1 MLKRLQAYLRI
12 IRIFVAVFQD
22 ICGCQRFRRR
32 LPCGKI
38 FFRNGQ
44 QNLIRKERISGT
56 YAPAEFFAVDHQ
68 VQRTVQ
74 EPFRKNGRI
83 SLRQMNVN
91 MRISAGKTTDAGRQ
105 DVGREKIAGADGQL
119 PGLELILTIYKIFK
133 LILDIHDFFGSITF
147 PMVLGYGFPAAY
159 FPEEV
164 RVLLASLCCCRQ
176 RLPQGAPTSPALS
189 NLVMKHFDEAMA
201 AWCGP
206 QNIAYT
212 RYCDDMTF
220 SGDLNPGAVIGRVRG
235 FLETMGME
243 LNHSKTAV
251 CSQFS
256 RQTVTGITVNQV
268 CQLPR
273 EDRRKLRQEVYL
285 CLRYG
290 TGESRPA
297 DSVRRLEQILGKVS
311 YLLQVRPDD
320 RWFLEQREALKEML
334 KKERGQVYES

>member
-1 MLKRLQAYLRI
+1 MGDGEIWKYCGKEQAVEMILSLQLLPSSGWQRERILACLYALSNHPEEHYHPVWIPKRRGGY
-12 IRIFVAVFQD
+12 
-22 ICGCQRFRRR
+22 RR
-32 LPCGKI
+32 LDVPDPLLK
-38 FFRNGQ
+38 
-44 QNLIRKERISGT
+44 
-56 YAPAEFFAVDHQ
+56 Q
-68 VQRTVQ
+68 VQRNILHHVL
-74 EPFRKNGRI
+74 EGFSVSPAAAAYRKNRC
-83 SLRQMNVN
+83 
-91 MRISAGKTTDAGRQ
+91 A
-105 DVGREKIAGADGQL
+105 ADGAAVHIGQPL
-119 PGLELILTIYKIFK
+119 VLK
-133 LILDIHDFFGSITF
+133 LDIHDFFGSITF

>member
-1 MLKRLQAYLRI
+1 MGDGEIWKYCGKEQAVEMILSLQLLPSSGWQRERILACLYALSNHPEEHYHPVWIPKRRGGY
-12 IRIFVAVFQD
+12 
-22 ICGCQRFRRR
+22 RR
-32 LPCGKI
+32 LDVPDPLLK
-38 FFRNGQ
+38 
-44 QNLIRKERISGT
+44 
-56 YAPAEFFAVDHQ
+56 Q
-68 VQRTVQ
+68 VQRNILHHVLDG
-74 EPFRKNGRI
+74 FSVSLAAAAYRKNRC
-83 SLRQMNVN
+83 
-91 MRISAGKTTDAGRQ
+91 A
-105 DVGREKIAGADGQL
+105 ADGAAVHIGKPL
-119 PGLELILTIYKIFK
+119 VLK
-133 LILDIHDFFGSITF
+133 LDIHDFFGSITF

>member
-1 MLKRLQAYLRI
+1 MGDGEIWKYCGKEQAVEMILSLQLLPSSGWQRERILACLYALSNHPEEHYHPVWIPKRRGGY
-12 IRIFVAVFQD
+12 
-22 ICGCQRFRRR
+22 RR
-32 LPCGKI
+32 LDVPDPLLK
-38 FFRNGQ
+38 
-44 QNLIRKERISGT
+44 
-56 YAPAEFFAVDHQ
+56 Q
-68 VQRTVQ
+68 VQRNILHHVL
-74 EPFRKNGRI
+74 EGFSVSPAAAYRKNRC
-83 SLRQMNVN
+83 
-91 MRISAGKTTDAGRQ
+91 A
-105 DVGREKIAGADGQL
+105 ADGAAVHIGKPL
-119 PGLELILTIYKIFK
+119 VLK
-133 LILDIHDFFGSITF
+133 LDIHDFFGSITF

>member
-1 MLKRLQAYLRI
+1 MGDGEIWKYCGKEQAVEMILSLQLLPSSGWQRERILACLYALSNHPEEHYHPVWIPKRRGGY
-12 IRIFVAVFQD
+12 
-22 ICGCQRFRRR
+22 RR
-32 LPCGKI
+32 LDVPDPLLK
-38 FFRNGQ
+38 
-44 QNLIRKERISGT
+44 
-56 YAPAEFFAVDHQ
+56 Q
-68 VQRTVQ
+68 VQRNILHHVL
-74 EPFRKNGRI
+74 EGFSVSPAAAAYRKNRC
-83 SLRQMNVN
+83 
-91 MRISAGKTTDAGRQ
+91 A
-105 DVGREKIAGADGQL
+105 ADGAAVHIGKPL
-119 PGLELILTIYKIFK
+119 VLK
-133 LILDIHDFFGSITF
+133 LDIHDFFGSITF

-235 FLETMGME
+235 LLETMGME

>member
-1 MLKRLQAYLRI
+1 MGDGEIWKYCGKEQAVEMILSLQLLPSSGWQRERILACLYALSNHPEEHYHPVWIPKRRGGY
-12 IRIFVAVFQD
+12 
-22 ICGCQRFRRR
+22 RR
-32 LPCGKI
+32 LDVPDPLLK
-38 FFRNGQ
+38 
-44 QNLIRKERISGT
+44 
-56 YAPAEFFAVDHQ
+56 Q
-68 VQRTVQ
+68 VQRNILHHVL
-74 EPFRKNGRI
+74 EGFSVSPAAAAYRKNRC
-83 SLRQMNVN
+83 
-91 MRISAGKTTDAGRQ
+91 A
-105 DVGREKIAGADGQL
+105 ADGAAVHIGKPL
-119 PGLELILTIYKIFK
+119 VLK
-133 LILDIHDFFGSITF
+133 LDIHDFFGSITF
-147 PMVLGYGFPAAY
+147 PMVLGYGFSAAY

>member
-1 MLKRLQAYLRI
+1 MGKGDVWKYCEKNQITEMILSLELLPSSRWERDQILSCLYALSNHPEEHYHPVWIPKRS
-12 IRIFVAVFQD
+12 
-22 ICGCQRFRRR
+22 GGFRR
-32 LPCGKI
+32 LDVPDPLLK
-38 FFRNGQ
+38 
-44 QNLIRKERISGT
+44 
-56 YAPAEFFAVDHQ
+56 Q
-68 VQRTVQ
+68 VQRNILHHVL
-74 EPFRKNGRI
+74 EGFSVSPAAAAYRKNRC
-83 SLRQMNVN
+83 
-91 MRISAGKTTDAGRQ
+91 A
-105 DVGREKIAGADGQL
+105 ADGAAVHIGKPL
-119 PGLELILTIYKIFK
+119 VLK
-133 LILDIHDFFGSITF
+133 LDIHDFFGSITF

>member
-1 MLKRLQAYLRI
+1 MGDGEIWKYCGKEQAVEMILSLQLLPSSGWQRERILACLYALSNHPEEHYHPVWIPKRRGGY
-12 IRIFVAVFQD
+12 
-22 ICGCQRFRRR
+22 RR
-32 LPCGKI
+32 LDVPDPLLK
-38 FFRNGQ
+38 
-44 QNLIRKERISGT
+44 
-56 YAPAEFFAVDHQ
+56 Q
-68 VQRTVQ
+68 VQRYILHHVL
-74 EPFRKNGRI
+74 EGFSVSPAAAAYRKNRC
-83 SLRQMNVN
+83 
-91 MRISAGKTTDAGRQ
+91 A
-105 DVGREKIAGADGQL
+105 ADGAAVHIGKPL
-119 PGLELILTIYKIFK
+119 VLK
-133 LILDIHDFFGSITF
+133 LDIHDFFGSITF

>member
-1 MLKRLQAYLRI
+1 MGDGEIWKYCGKEQAVEMILSLQLLPSSGWQRERILACLYALSNHPEEHYHPVWIPKRRGGY
-12 IRIFVAVFQD
+12 
-22 ICGCQRFRRR
+22 RR
-32 LPCGKI
+32 LDVPDPLLK
-38 FFRNGQ
+38 
-44 QNLIRKERISGT
+44 
-56 YAPAEFFAVDHQ
+56 Q
-68 VQRTVQ
+68 VQRNILHHVL
-74 EPFRKNGRI
+74 EGFSVSPAAAAYRKNRC
-83 SLRQMNVN
+83 
-91 MRISAGKTTDAGRQ
+91 A
-105 DVGREKIAGADGQL
+105 ADGAAVHIGKPL
-119 PGLELILTIYKIFK
+119 VLK
-133 LILDIHDFFGSITF
+133 LDIHDFFGSITF

>member
-1 MLKRLQAYLRI
+1 MGDGKIWKYCGKEQAVEMILSLQLLPSSGWQRERILACLYALSNHPEEHYHPVWIPKRRGGY
-12 IRIFVAVFQD
+12 
-22 ICGCQRFRRR
+22 RR
-32 LPCGKI
+32 LDVPDPLLK
-38 FFRNGQ
+38 
-44 QNLIRKERISGT
+44 
-56 YAPAEFFAVDHQ
+56 Q
-68 VQRTVQ
+68 VQRNILHHVLKGFSVS
-74 EPFRKNGRI
+74 PAAAAYRKNRC
-83 SLRQMNVN
+83 
-91 MRISAGKTTDAGRQ
+91 A
-105 DVGREKIAGADGQL
+105 ADGAAVHIGKPL
-119 PGLELILTIYKIFK
+119 VLK
-133 LILDIHDFFGSITF
+133 LDIHDFFGSITF

-189 NLVMKHFDEAMA
+189 NLVMKHFDEAMS